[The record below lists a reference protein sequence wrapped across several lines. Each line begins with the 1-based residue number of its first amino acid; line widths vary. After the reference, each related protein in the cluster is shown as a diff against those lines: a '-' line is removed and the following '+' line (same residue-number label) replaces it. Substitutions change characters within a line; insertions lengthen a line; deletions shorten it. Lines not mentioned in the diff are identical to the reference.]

1 MSQTL
6 TYVVGLTGGIGCGK
20 STVARLF
27 EAHGVC
33 VIDTDVLAHEL
44 TAAGGAAMPM
54 LREAF
59 GPSIVAA
66 DGALDRAAMRQL
78 AFAEAGQR
86 QRLEAILHPMIR
98 ARAEA
103 LLAQASGDHAT
114 YAMLVVPLLVESEH
128 FRKRCNSIV
137 AVECSQAV
145 QIARVK
151 ARNGLAE
158 DEIRRIIQ
166 AQASPAARRA
176 IADELIDND
185 GDLAGL
191 QVQVDELH
199 KRLSMRAQAQ
209 RSGQSVL

>member
-1 MSQTL
+1 MSQPCP
-6 TYVVGLTGGIGCGK
+6 YVVGLTGGIGCGK

-27 EAHGVC
+27 EAHGVS

-44 TAAGGAAMPM
+44 TGAGGAAMPM

-59 GPSIVAA
+59 GPVIVAA
-66 DGALDRAAMRQL
+66 NGALDRAAMRQM
-78 AFAEAGQR
+78 AFADAQLR

-98 ARAEA
+98 DHAEA
-103 LLAQASGDHAT
+103 LLTQAEGD
-114 YAMLVVPLLVESEH
+114 YAMLVVPLLVESEY
-128 FRKRCNSIV
+128 FRKRCNRIV
-137 AVECSQAV
+137 AVECSEAV

-151 ARNGLAE
+151 ARNGLGE

-185 GDLAGL
+185 GGLAAL
-191 QVQVDELH
+191 QIQVDELH

-209 RSGQSVL
+209 RSQQSVL